1 MKNITK
7 IILPLILLLAFSQ
20 ITMAQRGRRGG
31 DPQKRAERQTQQM
44 VEKLSL
50 SEAQAEKVKTVNMNM
65 ATKMQE
71 AFANAEGDRG
81 AMRETMQAIREEHKT
96 ELKKYLTS
104 EQFETWETMQS
115 ERRGKRKDRGKRGQK
130 PEKEKENGTK

>member
-1 MKNITK
+1 MKNTTK

-20 ITMAQRGRRGG
+20 ITLAQRGRRGG

-50 SEAQAEKVKTVNMNM
+50 SEAQAEKIKTVNMDM
-65 ATKMQE
+65 AKKMQE
-71 AFANAEGDRG
+71 AFANADGDRE
-81 AMRETMQAIREEHKT
+81 AMRENMQAIREEHKT

-104 EQFETWETMQS
+104 EQLETWETVEA
-115 ERRGKRKDRGKRGQK
+115 ERRENRQGRKKRGPK
-130 PEKEKENGTK
+130 PEEEKENGTN